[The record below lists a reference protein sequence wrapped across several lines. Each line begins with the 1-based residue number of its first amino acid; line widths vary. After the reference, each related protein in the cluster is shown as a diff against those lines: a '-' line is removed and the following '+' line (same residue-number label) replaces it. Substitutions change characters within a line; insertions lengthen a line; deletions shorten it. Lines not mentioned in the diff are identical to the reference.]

1 MAGENWGNW
10 RLRDDLPGYVIAK
23 GVNFTV
29 KLIQSVGNAKRCVL
43 AALFD
48 KGKKEMIDEVLGR
61 IEYDDRDLYGFT
73 HFQNELA
80 GSPEKFFRV
89 LDKIKDP
96 KNQEEAVRCGVIY
109 LHRAE
114 RHDLIVPLV
123 DALEKKM
130 FKRDRLK
137 EQAIH
142 TAFCNGADRDKQDIV
157 QLYYEHPAI
166 VTEGIYHRIVLVL
179 ARWQTES
186 SFSIFIEAG

>member
-1 MAGENWGNW
+1 M
-10 RLRDDLPGYVIAK
+10 IAK

-130 FKRDRLK
+130 FKSDRLK
-137 EQAIH
+137 
-142 TAFCNGADRDKQDIV
+142 DRRSIQHFVMGLPETNKILYNYITNILRLSQGDIPSDCLGLGTV
-157 QLYYEHPAI
+157 AN
-166 VTEGIYHRIVLVL
+166 RIKL
-179 ARWQTES
+179 
-186 SFSIFIEAG
+186 FNFY